1 MEKVNFNK
9 GVKLIVSPTDNG
21 YACGIINEKENLDKG
36 DESLYLC
43 HVVAQGMIK
52 FAIENPQDVFDLG
65 FQQMAESK
73 DNISN
78 IIKENPKRV
87 LQATWNSN
95 TEKSI
100 LTSLQLNL
108 KSANYISELK
118 KDLQNMII
126 LLI

>member
-9 GVKLIVSPTDNG
+9 GVRIVVSPTDNG

-78 IIKENPKRV
+78 GKIKRFEEYDNIIDIV
-87 LQATWNSN
+87 DL
-95 TEKSI
+95 
-100 LTSLQLNL
+100 
-108 KSANYISELK
+108 LK
-118 KDLQNMII
+118 KNGKLN
-126 LLI
+126 

>member
-73 DNISN
+73 GNVSN
-78 IIKENPKRV
+78 GEIKIIKR
-87 LQATWNSN
+87 LN
-95 TEKSI
+95 TIDTGGNCLDLDVNMMDSI
-100 LTSLQLNL
+100 LVAA
-108 KSANYISELK
+108 ANYNGFFIYNICTRIENS
-118 KDLQNMII
+118 
-126 LLI
+126 